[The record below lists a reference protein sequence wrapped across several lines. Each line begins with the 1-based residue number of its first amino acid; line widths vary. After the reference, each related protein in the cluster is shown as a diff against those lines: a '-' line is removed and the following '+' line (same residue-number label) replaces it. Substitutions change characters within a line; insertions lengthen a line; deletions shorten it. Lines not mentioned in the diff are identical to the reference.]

1 MLELPDYCYFF
12 AHKRKHRLAGD
23 SNTTEALGTFC
34 RSSQQNFPLVSG
46 RTRYPSQLTIVFKS
60 DLDVQYTGF
69 QAKIFTCK
77 SRLSLGWNPL
87 KLLFSVLV
95 YAKPIKRHDIFL
107 QQPQLISATQIW
119 ILAWTTRPVYQD
131 TTMRQICSSHASVWK
146 VTLGM
151 LVKVSCEYDW
161 QAWLSLKNLV
171 RNSIYMADTNFG
183 TDCTRFQA
191 VKIFAKIELQ
201 DTNETNTEIR

>member
-1 MLELPDYCYFF
+1 MGSAQSFALSTFSLPAGLRLRQVGPQFPPSEVYVPNLMLELPDYCYFF

-107 QQPQLISATQIW
+107 QQPQLISATQI
-119 ILAWTTRPVYQD
+119 
-131 TTMRQICSSHASVWK
+131 
-146 VTLGM
+146 
-151 LVKVSCEYDW
+151 
-161 QAWLSLKNLV
+161 
-171 RNSIYMADTNFG
+171 
-183 TDCTRFQA
+183 
-191 VKIFAKIELQ
+191 
-201 DTNETNTEIR
+201 